1 MPIRADS
8 ALISGV
14 NCREAESGRGVGVE
28 GSKVRVVDLGF
39 GSRQS
44 GS

>member
-1 MPIRADS
+1 MPIHADS

-14 NCREAESGRGVGVE
+14 DCQEVELGRGVGVE
-28 GSKVRVVDLGF
+28 DSKVRVVDLGF
-39 GSRQS
+39 GSCLS